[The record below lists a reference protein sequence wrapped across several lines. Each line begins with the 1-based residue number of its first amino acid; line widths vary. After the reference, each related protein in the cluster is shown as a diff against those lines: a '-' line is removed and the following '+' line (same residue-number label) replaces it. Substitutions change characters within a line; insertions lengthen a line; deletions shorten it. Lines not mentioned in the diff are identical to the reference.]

1 PAIYSHAVI
10 LSRIGNSIV
19 AENQRRV
26 FSKLLQHNL
35 SVFADRHSSE
45 FIARLSTGAAA
56 ATHVLNLL
64 VGALGRDLL
73 TLVGLVIVMAVQDP
87 AMAFV
92 AFVIAP
98 PIVIVVKKLTRRIR
112 TVARS
117 QWTGGTRTLE
127 TLQEML
133 QGVRIVKAFT
143 LEPAMRSR
151 FDANV
156 ADVERESNKMARVGQ
171 RVNPLMET
179 LGGL

>member
-1 PAIYSHAVI
+1 LVFGMAV
-10 LSRIGNSIV
+10 R
-19 AENQRRV
+19 E
-26 FSKLLQHNL
+26 
-35 SVFADRHSSE
+35 
-45 FIARLSTGAAA
+45 ARLS
-56 ATHVLNLL
+56 
-64 VGALGRDLL
+64 
-73 TLVGLVIVMAVQDP
+73 
-87 AMAFV
+87 FSC
-92 AFVIAP
+92 FVIAP
-98 PIVIVVKKLTRRIR
+98 PSVLAVRQRRRRVR

-179 LGGL
+179 LGGLAITLGMIYAGYRVIHSGAKPGEFMSFMTAFLLAYEPAKRLARLNIDLK